1 MKEDLNLLLGTGKS
15 GPEEINSRTYPVK
28 LLDFRKRKKCTCLQ
42 VERSN
47 NLHRPASAF
56 SAEHVK

>member
-28 LLDFRKRKKCTCLQ
+28 LLDFRKREK
-42 VERSN
+42 SA
-47 NLHRPASAF
+47 HASKWKDRITYTGQHQP
-56 SAEHVK
+56 SQQNM